1 MYDLSSK
8 IATRRIP
15 KVLLQFNSM
24 RIQKSVF
31 EAIVNEKEEE
41 KLWEKLLKNI
51 NMETDKILWIPITE
65 DEERGSIHYGRNC
78 FSLEESENFVCI

>member
-15 KVLLQFNSM
+15 KVLFQFNSM

-31 EAIVNEKEEE
+31 EAIVNEKEEKE
-41 KLWEKLLKNI
+41 LWDKLLKNI

-65 DEERGSIHYGRNC
+65 DEERGSIHCGRC
-78 FSLEESENFVCI
+78 YLSLEKSENYVCT

>member
-1 MYDLSSK
+1 MHFPFITVCLLSF
-8 IATRRIP
+8 AVY
-15 KVLLQFNSM
+15 VLFL
-24 RIQKSVF
+24 SVGDIF
-31 EAIVNEKEEE
+31 EAIVSEKEEK